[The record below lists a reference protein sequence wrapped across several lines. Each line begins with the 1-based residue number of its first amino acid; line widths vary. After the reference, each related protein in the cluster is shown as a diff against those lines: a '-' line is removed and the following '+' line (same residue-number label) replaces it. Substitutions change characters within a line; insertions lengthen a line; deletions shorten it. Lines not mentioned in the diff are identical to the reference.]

1 MAVKMTTPEFIDGF
15 LKTAAGYDSE
25 TGNPRVKEI
34 IHRLLVDV
42 NLMMDDLAI
51 TPEEFWVAVYYLGR
65 LGTAGEPALLAA
77 GLGLERMLDMRQD
90 AEDEAAGRLDKNAT
104 PRIIEGPL
112 YVAGAPV
119 CEGEGRMD
127 DGTDLEASEMYLHG
141 KVFDADGQVIPNA
154 MVEVWHADSKGGYSY
169 FDPTQSEYNLRRKI
183 NVSEDGCYVAR
194 SIVPSGYGVPPEGP
208 TNELL
213 SAIGRHG
220 NRPAHIHFFVS
231 APGYAHLTTQ
241 INLDGDPYLHDD
253 FAFATRDEL
262 IAQAIRVDQPEEIK
276 AKNMSRDHF
285 YDVEYNFVLAKAKE
299 EVQEDRIARQR
310 ALA

>member
-1 MAVKMTTPEFIDGF
+1 MAVKMTTPEFINGF
-15 LKTAAGYDSE
+15 LKTAAGYDSAE
-25 TGNPRVKEI
+25 GNPRVKEI
-34 IHRLLVDV
+34 MHRMLVDINV
-42 NLMMDDLAI
+42 MMDDLAI
-51 TPEEFWVAVYYLGR
+51 TPEEFWVAVYYIGR
-65 LGTAGEPALLAA
+65 LGASGEPALLAA

-127 DGTDLEASEMYLHG
+127 DGKDTVASEMYLHG
-141 KVFDADGQVIPNA
+141 KVTDADGNVIPNA

-169 FDPTQSEYNLRRKI
+169 FDPTQSDYNLRRKI
-183 NVSEDGCYVAR
+183 NATADGRYVAR
-194 SIVPSGYGVPPEGP
+194 SIVPSGYGVPPQGP

-213 SAIGRHG
+213 HSIGRHG

-231 APGYAHLTTQ
+231 APGFAHLTTQ

-262 IAQAIRVDQPEEIK
+262 IAQAVRVDSPEEIK
-276 AKNMSRDHF
+276 AKNMTRDHF